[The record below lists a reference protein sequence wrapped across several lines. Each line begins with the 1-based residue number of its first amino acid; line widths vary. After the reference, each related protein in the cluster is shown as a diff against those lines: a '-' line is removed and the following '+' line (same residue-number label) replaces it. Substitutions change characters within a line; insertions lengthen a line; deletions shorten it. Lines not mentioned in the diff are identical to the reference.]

1 MKFAL
6 PKFFCRPSTLAIA
19 FLPIPLILALLYP
32 ASFWAIGDY
41 EPHSLANALN
51 MAYRLADLKMYTPMG
66 MSYHPG
72 VPFYLMSWLALALT
86 GHPLGSDGIGLFNT
100 LLDHIETF
108 HLMMIFLGGIVGA
121 AGIFVFAR
129 SAQTLVPA
137 DVTISGIALWLFS
150 LPATI
155 LTFVSPGIE
164 SFALLINGLFFA
176 VLVRLAYEPTLGRW
190 IVILAGC
197 VGAFAYLNK
206 LAYVYVPLALFA
218 AIVVKLVFA
227 RTDRRRAALL
237 VSLTVLSFVS
247 AVLAVAVFVIGW
259 RGFQSVLMFHMQVI
273 LGSGLYGA
281 GERTVVDGSAVWN
294 TLTAI
299 PAERAYAVPLA
310 LIGGIGL
317 GIGGL
322 VTAFKKPEQLPV
334 AVLSIG
340 AAVAASLS
348 ALSVLKHYTDHYTA
362 AVSATLPVCIIA
374 GYLLAKAWACRI
386 EATYSL
392 VVIVAALL
400 MVYPVAG
407 SIAARLTFYSEQSR
421 LAREDM
427 QQITALTAGSSRATY
442 YTYRS
447 PFAQFGEG
455 FVIDFASIPRL
466 TEAFLQSRPDVLNT
480 LTAGKSSKEVGAR
493 EVGSYVID
501 KKYFSSADRV
511 QNAPNL
517 DLLGTKPVT
526 YREGDRLIE
535 LRTVFLL
542 VRQ

>member
-6 PKFFCRPSTLAIA
+6 PKFLFRPATLAIA
-19 FLPIPLILALLYP
+19 FIPIPLILALLYP
-32 ASFWAIGDY
+32 ASFWALSDY

-86 GHPLGSDGIGLFNT
+86 GHPLGSDGVALFNT
-100 LLDHIETF
+100 MVDHIETF
-108 HLMMIFLGGIVGA
+108 HLTMIFLAGLVGA
-121 AGIFVFAR
+121 AGILVFAR

-137 DVTISGIALWLFS
+137 GVTIGGIVIWLFS
-150 LPATI
+150 LPATV
-155 LTFVSPGIE
+155 LTFTSPGIE

-176 VLVRLAYEPTLGRW
+176 VLIRIAYEQTLGER

-206 LAYVYVPLALFA
+206 LSYVYIPVALFV
-218 AIVVKLVFA
+218 AIVVKLVFD

-237 VSLTVLSFVS
+237 VSLTVLSFIS

-259 RGFQSVLMFHMQVI
+259 RAFRDVLVFHKQVI
-273 LGSGLYGA
+273 LGSGLYGE
-281 GERTVVDGSAVWN
+281 GDRTLVSGSAVWN
-294 TLTAI
+294 TLMAI
-299 PAERAYAVPLA
+299 PANRAYAIPIA
-310 LIGGIGL
+310 LLGGIGL

-322 VTAFKKPEQLPV
+322 VTTFRKPEQLPV

-340 AAVAASLS
+340 ASVAASLS
-348 ALSVLKHYTDHYTA
+348 ALAVLKHYNEHYTA
-362 AVSATLPVCIIA
+362 AVSATLPVCVVC
-374 GYLLAKAWACRI
+374 GYLLAKAWGYRI

-392 VVIVAALL
+392 VGIVAALL
-400 MVYPVAG
+400 MAYPVAG
-407 SIAARLTFYSEQSR
+407 SIAARLTLYSEQSR

-427 QQITALTAGSSRATY
+427 QQIAALTAGSSRATY

-466 TEAFLQSRPDVLNT
+466 TEAYLESRPNVLNT
-480 LTAGKSSKEVGAR
+480 LTASKSSKQVEVGT
-493 EVGSYVID
+493 YVID
-501 KKYFSSADRV
+501 KKYFSSLDRV
-511 QNAPNL
+511 RNAPNL
-517 DLLGTKPVT
+517 DLLGTKPVR

-542 VRQ
+542 VRR